1 MTPDERDWWARLVH
15 DDLRPVHELRAVHLA
30 KLLIAVARHLVTKH
44 AQRFDRQVP
53 LPAVT
58 ALHND
63 LHGATTGKLLDLH
76 ASPTRGSGRQYGGS
90 TGPGAA

>member
-1 MTPDERDWWARLVH
+1 MTTCA
-15 DDLRPVHELRAVHLA
+15 VHELRAVHLA
-30 KLLIAVARHLVTKH
+30 KLHIAVARHLVTKH

-63 LHGATTGKLLDLH
+63 LHGSTTGNSWTSVPHPHEAL
-76 ASPTRGSGRQYGGS
+76 GSS
-90 TGPGAA
+90 TEAVRDPAC